1 MSDETLEGFGDAVVW
16 SDEAAGVVT
25 LAVRGSLDLVLRPEV
40 DAALDRLAA
49 EPAREVTIDLAEV
62 RFFGID
68 GCRLVAGALGA
79 VGPDGR
85 VRLRNVGSFE
95 RYLLTIAGLL
105 GAVEVDGAG
114 PDRPDPGRVA

>member
-1 MSDETLEGFGDAVVW
+1 MSDETFEDFGDAVVW
-16 SDEAAGVVT
+16 SDGAAGAVT
-25 LAVRGSLDLVLRPEV
+25 LAVRGALDLVLRPEV

-49 EPAREVTIDLAEV
+49 GRAREVTIDLAEV
-62 RFFGID
+62 RFFGVD

-95 RYLLTIAGLL
+95 RHLLAIAGLL
-105 GAVEVDGAG
+105 GAVEVDGAEPG
-114 PDRPDPGRVA
+114 RPDPDRVA